1 MQQEDD
7 LRALAKIM
15 EFGRAVSIF
24 LLVVHVYV
32 YCYPS
37 ITAWHLN
44 LEVIDRILI
53 NFNNTTGIFNCIL
66 WSKLSAV
73 LLLAVSCLGTHGVK
87 GEKIT
92 WPKIYAAL
100 VAGCALFF
108 LNWWLL
114 ELPLPH
120 MANTAFYIFTLTAGY
135 LALLMSGLWM
145 SRIYRHNLMED
156 VFNMENESFMQ
167 ETRLMENEYSVNLP
181 TRFYYKKR
189 WNNGFVNI
197 VNIFRACMVI
207 GTPGSGKSYA
217 IVNSYIRQLI
227 AKGFAIYIYDYKFDD
242 LSTIAYNS
250 LLKNMDK
257 YEVKPRFYVI
267 NFDDPRRSH
276 RCNPINPEFMTDISD
291 AYEASY
297 TIMLNL
303 NRTWIEKQGDFFVE
317 SPIILLAAIIWYLKI
332 YKSGIYCTFPH
343 AVELL
348 NKPYSDLFTILT
360 SYPELE
366 NYLSPFMDAW
376 KGNAQ
381 DQLQGQIASAKIP
394 LTRMISPQL
403 YWVMTG
409 NDFSLDIN
417 NPKEPKLLCV
427 GNNPDRQNIYS
438 AALGLYNSR
447 IVKLIN
453 KKKQLKCAV
462 IIDELPTIYFRGLDN
477 LIATARSNKV
487 GVLLG
492 FQDFSQLTRDYG
504 EKESKVIQNT
514 VGNIFSGQVV
524 GETAKTLSE
533 RFGKVLQQRQ
543 SVSINRQD
551 VSTSIN
557 TQLDS
562 LIPASKIANLS
573 QGTFVG
579 AVADN
584 FDERIEQKIFHAEIV
599 VDHTKI
605 SAEEKAY
612 QKIPV
617 INDFKDRNGND
628 IMMQQIQ
635 RNYDQ
640 IKADAQAIINE
651 EMRRIKNDPEL
662 RKRLGLEDE
671 KGKKPDKS

>member
-1 MQQEDD
+1 M
-7 LRALAKIM
+7 RALAKIM

-44 LEVIDRILI
+44 LEVIDRILV

-66 WSKLSAV
+66 WSKLLAV

-92 WPKIYAAL
+92 WPKIYAVL

-114 ELPLPH
+114 KLPLPH

-145 SRIYRHNLMED
+145 SRLYRHNLMED

-332 YKSGIYCTFPH
+332 YKNGIYCTFPH

-551 VSTSIN
+551 ISTSIN

-671 KGKKPDKS
+671 KGKDPDKS

>member
-44 LEVIDRILI
+44 LEVIDRILV

-66 WSKLSAV
+66 WSKLLAV

-92 WPKIYAAL
+92 WPKIYAVL

-114 ELPLPH
+114 KLPLPH

-145 SRIYRHNLMED
+145 SRLYRHNLMED

-332 YKSGIYCTFPH
+332 YKNGIYCTFPH

-651 EMRRIKNDPEL
+651 EMRRIKNDSEL

-671 KGKKPDKS
+671 KGKDPDKS

>member
-1 MQQEDD
+1 M
-7 LRALAKIM
+7 
-15 EFGRAVSIF
+15 
-24 LLVVHVYV
+24 
-32 YCYPS
+32 
-37 ITAWHLN
+37 
-44 LEVIDRILI
+44 RI
-53 NFNNTTGIFNCIL
+53 
-66 WSKLSAV
+66 V
-73 LLLAVSCLGTHGVK
+73 
-87 GEKIT
+87 
-92 WPKIYAAL
+92 
-100 VAGCALFF
+100 F

-145 SRIYRHNLMED
+145 SRLYRHNLMED

-267 NFDDPRRSH
+267 NFDDPHRSH

-332 YKSGIYCTFPH
+332 YKNGIYCTFPH

-584 FDERIEQKIFHAEIV
+584 FDEKIEQKIFHAEIV
-599 VDHTKI
+599 VDHARI

-612 QKIPV
+612 RRIPV

-662 RKRLGLEDE
+662 RKRLGLEGE
-671 KGKKPDKS
+671 KGKEPDKS